1 MALLSKMFNMN
12 HLNSKLL
19 LMAMKGFGRQ
29 PWWLLHLESS
39 IVAFVMS
46 TIGGYRKKVVL
57 ANLKKIFGKE
67 KASELAKGFYR
78 NFCDIT
84 VESMKLFTV
93 SEKSLINRV
102 EYSSKGLQLMNR
114 LYDDNRIVIL
124 AGGHMASWEM
134 YAVTFSQKIKF
145 DSMALYKKL
154 SDPII
159 DEEMRISRERLGL
172 KMVEISECKNW
183 MENHMARSENTRLTV
198 GFGFDQSPPKA
209 NTSWWTKFLGVDTAV
224 YFGIEKWAKD
234 YNAAVVYGA
243 VKRVGRGRYSVD
255 FRLVKEHVL
264 DSEKGEVVDRC
275 LGELEREIR
284 EAPSDWLWS
293 HKRWK
298 HTKPEGMIV
307 QERRFEC
314 KLDS

>member
-1 MALLSKMFNMN
+1 
-12 HLNSKLL
+12 
-19 LMAMKGFGRQ
+19 
-29 PWWLLHLESS
+29 
-39 IVAFVMS
+39 
-46 TIGGYRKKVVL
+46 
-57 ANLKKIFGKE
+57 
-67 KASELAKGFYR
+67 
-78 NFCDIT
+78 
-84 VESMKLFTV
+84 
-93 SEKSLINRV
+93 
-102 EYSSKGLQLMNR
+102 LQLMNR

-159 DEEMRISRERLGL
+159 DKEMRISRERLGL
-172 KMVEISECKNW
+172 KMVEISECKKW

-264 DSEKGEVVDRC
+264 DSKKGEVVDRC

-298 HTKPEGMIV
+298 HTKPEGMII

>member
-1 MALLSKMFNMN
+1 MALSLKMFNME
-12 HLNSKLL
+12 HLRSKLL
-19 LMAMKGFGRQ
+19 LKAMKGFGRQ

-39 IVAFVMS
+39 IVACVMS

-57 ANLKKIFGKE
+57 SNLNKVFGKE
-67 KASELAKGFYR
+67 KASKLAKGFYR

-93 SEKSLINRV
+93 SDKSLINRV
-102 EYSSKGLQLMNR
+102 DYSSKGLQLMNR

-134 YAVTFSQKIKF
+134 NAITISRRIKF
-145 DSMALYKKL
+145 DTMALYKKMNN
-154 SDPII
+154 PII
-159 DEEMRISRERLGL
+159 DVEMRKSRERLGL
-172 KMVEISECKNW
+172 KMIEISEGKKW
-183 MENHMARSENTRLTV
+183 MDKHMTDSKKLPLAI

-264 DSEKGEVVDRC
+264 DSKKGEVVDRC

-298 HTKPEGMIV
+298 HTKPEGMII

>member
-1 MALLSKMFNMN
+1 
-12 HLNSKLL
+12 
-19 LMAMKGFGRQ
+19 MKGFGRQ

-39 IVAFVMS
+39 IVACVMS

-57 ANLKKIFGKE
+57 SNLTKVFGKE
-67 KASELAKGFYR
+67 KASKLAKGFYR

-93 SEKSLINRV
+93 SDKSLINRV
-102 EYSSKGLQLMNR
+102 EYSSSGLQLMNR

-134 YAVTFSQKIKF
+134 YAVTFPRKIKF
-145 DSMALYKKL
+145 ETMALYKKL

-172 KMVEISECKNW
+172 KMVEVSECKKW
-183 MENHMARSENTRLTV
+183 MENHMSRSENPRLTV
-198 GFGFDQSPPKA
+198 GFGFDQSPAKA

-243 VKRVGRGRYSVD
+243 VKRIARGRYSVD
-255 FRLVKEHVL
+255 FRLVQENVL

-284 EAPSDWLWS
+284 DAPCDWLWS

-298 HTKPEGMIV
+298 HTRPEGTIV

-314 KLDS
+314 TLDS

>member
-1 MALLSKMFNMN
+1 
-12 HLNSKLL
+12 
-19 LMAMKGFGRQ
+19 MAMKGFGRQ

-134 YAVTFSQKIKF
+134 YAVTFSRKIKF

-172 KMVEISECKNW
+172 KMVEISECKEW
-183 MENHMARSENTRLTV
+183 MENHMATSENPRLTV
-198 GFGFDQSPPKA
+198 GFGFDQSPPRA

-243 VKRVGRGRYSVD
+243 VKRVGRGRYCVD

-264 DSEKGEVVDRC
+264 DCPKGEVVDRC
-275 LGELEREIR
+275 LGELEMEIR

-307 QERRFEC
+307 QERKFEC

>member
-1 MALLSKMFNMN
+1 MALLLKMFNMN
-12 HLNSKLL
+12 HLSSKIL

-39 IVAFVMS
+39 IVACVMS

-57 ANLKKIFGKE
+57 ANLKMVFGNK
-67 KASELAKGFYR
+67 KTNDLAKGFYR

-84 VESMKLFTV
+84 FESMKLFTV

-102 EYSSKGLQLMNR
+102 EYSSKGVQLMNR

-134 YAVTFSQKIKF
+134 YAVTFSRKIKS

-159 DEEMRISRERLGL
+159 DEEMRISRESLGL
-172 KMVEISECKNW
+172 KMVEISECKEW
-183 MENHMARSENTRLTV
+183 MENHMANSKNKSLTV

-243 VKRVGRGRYSVD
+243 VKRVGRGRYSVE
-255 FRLVKEHVL
+255 FRLVQEHVL

-284 EAPSDWLWS
+284 DAPSDWLWS

-298 HTKPEGMIV
+298 HAKPEGTIV